1 MIVPGPDSPAL
12 LSFAS
17 FEANLRTGELRK
29 GGTKLRLQGQPFQ
42 VLACLLESPG
52 EMVTREDLQKRL
64 WPGET
69 FVDFDTGLNRA
80 VNRIREILSDSAES
94 PRYIETLPRRGYRF
108 IAPVETVGLS
118 AAPPEPAPVVPIPAP
133 PQVPARK
140 LWRPLAAVGILLMIG
155 IAVWNWWTTR
165 DARPQFR
172 SIAVLPLENLSG
184 DPGQEYFADGMTE
197 ELITAL
203 AKVHSLRVISRTSV
217 MRFKGTRR
225 PLNEIAKALD
235 VDSVAEGSVLQAGG
249 KVRVTAQLLDAR
261 QDRHIWADSYER
273 ELTDVVALQGQVAKA
288 VAEQIRTTLTPQE
301 DAGFS
306 QKRPMNPEAY
316 RKFLLGRFFFNKRNA
331 SSVPK
336 AVGYFEE
343 SVAADPSYAPAWAS
357 LALAYTS
364 LGTDME
370 IVPPE
375 TVSGKART
383 AAAKAIAID
392 DNLAEAHNALAQ
404 IKMWFEWDWSG
415 AEREFRRAIDLDP
428 NTPNGAWARRSY
440 SFFLRLSKRFDEA
453 IRENNRAIELDP
465 LDFISRAHLAWIYCD
480 QRRQKE
486 CLEQSRSV
494 LEMEPSANAMY
505 LFIGSAYEQQG
516 NHAGALAAFEKAKD
530 GDNLDYLVAKA
541 LAWANSGHRDRAEA
555 ALRQLQNLSSTRY
568 LSPFAVAEVNAGLGN
583 RDAAFA
589 WLERA
594 YRERAAGMVGLQVSI
609 PLDPLRS
616 DPRFIDLTRRVGF
629 STR

>member
-1 MIVPGPDSPAL
+1 MPGPDPPSL
-12 LSFAS
+12 LRFAS

-108 IAPVETVGLS
+108 IAPVEAVGLL
-118 AAPPEPAPVVPIPAP
+118 AQVPEPAPAVLTPAP
-133 PQVPARK
+133 PQVPSKKAW
-140 LWRPLAAVGILLMIG
+140 LPLAVAGILLLTG
-155 IAVWNWWTTR
+155 ILVWSWWTTR
-165 DARPQFR
+165 YARPQFR

-203 AKVHSLRVISRTSV
+203 AKIHSLKVISRTSV
-217 MRFKGTRR
+217 MRFKGARR
-225 PLNEIAKALD
+225 PLNEIARALD
-235 VDSVAEGSVLQAGG
+235 VDAVVEGSVLQAGG

-273 ELTDVVALQGQVAKA
+273 ELTDVLALQGQVAKA

-301 DAGFS
+301 DASFS
-306 QKRPMNPEAY
+306 QNRPLNAEAY
-316 RKFLLGRFFFNKRNA
+316 RKLLLGRFFFNKRNVP
-331 SSVPK
+331 SVQK
-336 AVGYFEE
+336 AVAYFEE
-343 SVAADPSYAPAWAS
+343 SVAADPNYAPAWAS

-375 TVSGKART
+375 TVSAKARN

-392 DNLAEAHNALAQ
+392 DSLAEAHDALAH

-415 AEREFRRAIDLDP
+415 AEKEYRRAIDLDP
-428 NTPNGAWARRSY
+428 NGGRGHRSY
-440 SFFLRLSKRFDEA
+440 SALLRVTKRFDEA
-453 IRENNRAIELDP
+453 VAENKRAIELDP
-465 LDFISRAHLAWIYCD
+465 LDVLSRAHLAWIYCD
-480 QRRQKE
+480 QRHPKE

-494 LEMEPSANAMY
+494 LEMEPSATAMY
-505 LFIGSAYEQQG
+505 LFIGSAYAQQG
-516 NHAGALAAFEKAKD
+516 NYTEALAAFEKAKD
-530 GDNLDYLVAKA
+530 EYNPDYLVAMA
-541 LAWANSGHRDRAEA
+541 VAWVNSGHKDRAEA
-555 ALRQLQNLSSTRY
+555 ALRQLQSLSSTRY

-616 DPRFIDLTRRVGF
+616 DPRFVDLTRRVGF